1 MGLILSANVELLLRN
16 LEMTNFQKREL
27 FVISV
32 IVLIL
37 QVSLVEVLFT
47 EIPAVP

>member
-1 MGLILSANVELLLRN
+1 MGLILSANAELLLRN
-16 LEMTNFQKREL
+16 FEMKNFQKREL
-27 FVISV
+27 FVISF

-37 QVSLVEVLFT
+37 QDTLVEVLFT

>member
-1 MGLILSANVELLLRN
+1 MK
-16 LEMTNFQKREL
+16 NFQKREL
-27 FVISV
+27 FGISF

-37 QVSLVEVLFT
+37 QETLVEVLFT